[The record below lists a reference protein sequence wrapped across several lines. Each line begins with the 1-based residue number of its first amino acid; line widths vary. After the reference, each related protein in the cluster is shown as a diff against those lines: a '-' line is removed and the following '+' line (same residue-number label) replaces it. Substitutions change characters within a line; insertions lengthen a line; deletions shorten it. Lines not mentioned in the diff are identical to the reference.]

1 MTVEAHSVTS
11 VGDDAAT
18 DRFPVGMR
26 VLAVDD
32 DPICLKVLET
42 LLRRC
47 QYHVTTTKQSIE
59 ALKMLRENRNNF
71 DLVISDVNMP
81 DMDGFKLLE
90 LVGLE
95 MDLPV
100 IMLSA
105 HSDTELVMKGISHG
119 ACDYLLKP
127 VRIEELKNIWQHV
140 IRRKKL
146 EPKAKNKFPSEDKA
160 RNGGSEG
167 EQGFSS
173 TSNADSAKFNR
184 KRKDQD
190 DDDDEDGKD
199 NGLDND
205 DPSNQKKPRV
215 VWSVELHKKFVS
227 AVNQLGLEKAVP
239 KKILDLM
246 NVEGLTRENVASHLQ
261 KYRLYLKR
269 ISNVASQQ
277 ANMVA
282 TFGSK
287 DGAFMGMGSLDGYG
301 DLHGFAGMGRL
312 QNSSLS
318 SYSPVGMLG
327 RLNSPAGMSLRGI
340 TSSGLIQQNSKNLN
354 SAISNLG
361 KLQPTTMLPPNQP
374 TNLLQGI
381 PTSLELSQLQHSKST
396 IPIGDFNIINETSG
410 FGVPNSFPDSR
421 VNIGNSTNLV
431 STAPL
436 MLQGTMPT
444 YGNQTSLRVDPLN
457 GETFDVDIGGS
468 NFLDPDPSNGTWQ
481 GAAQLSRFSATSL
494 NQNQAY
500 PNDQFNAINSSI
512 SSTPSTFGNVS
523 VDFSSRSAVAA
534 PLQDSRDMQCQ
545 AGVVGSVIQT
555 INTMPKQ
562 SWEEL
567 KHDYSRNVQHNLGAI
582 NSLISGNETLNPL
595 SQSFNQNNL
604 VYDRKVS
611 SSLMVPSNAAP
622 LSFAQ
627 HNMVEKLGPNT
638 KTNVDGNYL
647 LNQTKSHDASTQ
659 GSSES
664 LDYIMNA
671 MIKRD
676 STK

>member
-1 MTVEAHSVTS
+1 MTVEGHSVAS
-11 VGDDAAT
+11 AGEDGAA

-32 DPICLKVLET
+32 DPICLKVLES

-47 QYHVTTTKQSIE
+47 RYHVTTTKQSIE
-59 ALKMLRENRNNF
+59 ALRMLRENRNKF

-90 LVGLE
+90 CVGLE

-105 HSDTELVMKGISHG
+105 HSDTELVMKGITHG

-146 EPKAKNKFPSEDKA
+146 EPKAKNKFPNQDKA
-160 RNGGSEG
+160 RNGGGEG

-173 TSNADSAKFNR
+173 TSNAENAKFNR

-190 DDDDEDGKD
+190 EDDDEEGKE
-199 NGLDND
+199 NGHDSD

-215 VWSVELHKKFVS
+215 VWSVELHRKFVS

-287 DGAFMGMGSLDGYG
+287 DGTYMRIGSLDGYA
-301 DLHGFAGMGRL
+301 DLHGFAGSGRL
-312 QNSSLS
+312 PNSTLS
-318 SYSPVGMLG
+318 SYSPAGILG

-340 TSSGLIQQNSKNLN
+340 ASSGLIQQSSQNLN
-354 SAISNLG
+354 CAINTLG
-361 KLQPTTMLPPNQP
+361 KIQPSTMLPPSQ
-374 TNLLQGI
+374 TTSLMQGT
-381 PTSLELSQLQHSKST
+381 PMSLELSQLEHSKSSA
-396 IPIGDFNIINETSG
+396 PIGEFNTMNETSG
-410 FGVPNSFPDSR
+410 FGVPNSFSDTR
-421 VNIGNSTNLV
+421 VNIGNSTNSV
-431 STAPL
+431 SRSPL
-436 MLQGTMPT
+436 MLQGTMAA
-444 YGNQTSLRVDPLN
+444 YGNQTSLRVDPSN
-457 GETFDVDIGGS
+457 GETFDIETSGS
-468 NFLDPDPSNGTWQ
+468 NFLDPDLPNENWQ

-494 NQNQAY
+494 TPNEAY
-500 PNDQFNAINSSI
+500 NNDQLHAINSTI
-512 SSTPSTFGNVS
+512 SSTPSTIGS
-523 VDFSSRSAVAA
+523 IPVDFSTRSAVSA
-534 PLQDSRDMQCQ
+534 PLQDSRNMQCQ
-545 AGVVGSVIQT
+545 AGLGSVIQAM
-555 INTMPKQ
+555 NSMPKQ
-562 SWEEL
+562 SWEE
-567 KHDYSRNVQHNLGAI
+567 HRYDYSQNVQHNLSAI
-582 NSLISGNETLNPL
+582 NSMVPSNGTLM
-595 SQSFNQNNL
+595 SQSLNQNNIGC
-604 VYDRKVS
+604 DRKVS
-611 SSLMVPSNAAP
+611 SSLIVPPNAAA
-622 LSFAQ
+622 LHS
-627 HNMVEKLGPNT
+627 VLEKLGPNAR
-638 KTNVDGNYL
+638 VDADGNYV
-647 LNQTKSHDASTQ
+647 LNQTKSHGASIQ
-659 GSSES
+659 GSFES
-664 LDYIMNA
+664 LDDIMNA
-671 MIKRD
+671 MIKR
-676 STK
+676 